1 MNVMRQMSKLLPVGA
16 LALCCQVAFANATA
30 KADWDAVAATYKSQ
44 GDAATQ
50 VEQRIV
56 FLNQLMRQS
65 A

>member
-1 MNVMRQMSKLLPVGA
+1 